1 MKRNLIHLSAYS
13 AVKNAWPFDRS
24 LSMKTGKTQGYVLT
38 FRCINCG
45 KHEVF
50 AQYPSDGMESEEQI
64 RARIYQV
71 SCNSCGWK
79 GDACG
84 LSAIRIS
91 HTTELKARAAGQGAG
106 L

>member
-1 MKRNLIHLSAYS
+1 MS
-13 AVKNAWPFDRS
+13 
-24 LSMKTGKTQGYVLT
+24 TGKTCGYVLT

-50 AQYPSDGMESEEQI
+50 AQYPADSLEPEDQI

-71 SCNSCGWK
+71 TCNSCGWR

-84 LSAIRIS
+84 LSAIRIARTM
-91 HTTELKARAAGQGAG
+91 HLKARATGAG
-106 L
+106 H

>member
-1 MKRNLIHLSAYS
+1 
-13 AVKNAWPFDRS
+13 
-24 LSMKTGKTQGYVLT
+24 MKTGETQGYVLT

-45 KHEVF
+45 KFEVF
-50 AQYPSDGMESEEQI
+50 AKYPTEGIEPEDRI
-64 RARIYQV
+64 RDRIYQV
-71 SCNSCGWK
+71 RCNSCGWN

-91 HTTELKARAAGQGAG
+91 HTTELKARTAGQGLG

>member
-1 MKRNLIHLSAYS
+1 
-13 AVKNAWPFDRS
+13 
-24 LSMKTGKTQGYVLT
+24 MKTGKTQGYVLT

-50 AQYPSDGMESEEQI
+50 AQYPTESIEFEEQI

-71 SCNSCGWK
+71 RCNSCGWS

-84 LSAIRIS
+84 LSAIRML
-91 HTTELKARAAGQGAG
+91 HTTELKARAAGQGLG
-106 L
+106 LGCDGRSRGGRSSIDKRWPGATECD